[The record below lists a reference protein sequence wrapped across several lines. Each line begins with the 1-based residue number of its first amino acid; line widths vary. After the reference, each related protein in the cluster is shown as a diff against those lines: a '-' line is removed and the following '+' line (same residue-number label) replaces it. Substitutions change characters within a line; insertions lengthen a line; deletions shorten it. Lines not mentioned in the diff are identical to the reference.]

1 MAKGLAIVNGYGV
14 LPGIENFLLRMTE
27 EFKKLGVQLD
37 HKKTT
42 DVLAFVQND
51 GMIHS
56 PLDAYDFILFLDKD
70 MYLSELL
77 EKLGYR
83 LFNSAESIRLC
94 DDKMLTHI
102 TLSQN
107 GVPMPKTIATPLNY
121 LGLSSPEFIE
131 NVEKELS
138 YPIIGKSCFGSMGN
152 STYLLRK
159 RENLA
164 RFLERNIQAPT
175 LLQEQITSSYGFDYR
190 FIVIGGKF
198 VAAMERRNDS
208 DFRSNLAQGGH
219 GRPLSPKQSFIDLA
233 EKAAKLMGCDY
244 CGVDLLA
251 DDKGEPILCEV
262 NSNAFIA
269 GIEKTTGINVAGIYA
284 KYILETIGK

>member
-198 VAAMERRNDS
+198 VAAMERRT
-208 DFRSNLAQGGH
+208 L
-219 GRPLSPKQSFIDLA
+219 
-233 EKAAKLMGCDY
+233 
-244 CGVDLLA
+244 
-251 DDKGEPILCEV
+251 
-262 NSNAFIA
+262 
-269 GIEKTTGINVAGIYA
+269 
-284 KYILETIGK
+284 